1 MIAGAS
7 RRAIRGGQ
15 KKAGLEWSPFMISAV
30 FGHPFRLGDV
40 PITSPGSGDRLMSIH
55 ATEETLP
62 KPKWLNIEQ
71 LMQILPLKKSRIYYL
86 THIGGIPHHKIGQT
100 LLFRE
105 DEILEWMQGK
115 KVA

>member
-1 MIAGAS
+1 MRVVGCPYVFVRLETND
-7 RRAIRGGQ
+7 RRRKPEA
-15 KKAGLEWSPFMISAV
+15 PFEE
-30 FGHPFRLGDV
+30 GRDKRDV
-40 PITSPGSGDRLMSIH
+40 LMSIH
-55 ATEETLP
+55 ANEETLP
-62 KPKWLNIEQ
+62 KPKWLKIEQ

-105 DEILEWMQGK
+105 DEILEWMQSN

>member
-1 MIAGAS
+1 
-7 RRAIRGGQ
+7 
-15 KKAGLEWSPFMISAV
+15 
-30 FGHPFRLGDV
+30 
-40 PITSPGSGDRLMSIH
+40 MSTH
-55 ATEETLP
+55 ATEEPLP

-86 THIGGIPHHKIGQT
+86 THIGKIPHHKIGQT

-105 DEILEWMQGK
+105 DEILEWMHGN

>member
-1 MIAGAS
+1 MIYLGHFS
-7 RRAIRGGQ
+7 F
-15 KKAGLEWSPFMISAV
+15 ESHDSALPERPANWHGYFSCIAEAESV
-30 FGHPFRLGDV
+30 D
-40 PITSPGSGDRLMSIH
+40 
-55 ATEETLP
+55 ATEEPLP
-62 KPKWLNIEQ
+62 KPKWLNWLNIEQ

-105 DEILEWMQGK
+105 DEILEWMQSN

>member
-1 MIAGAS
+1 
-7 RRAIRGGQ
+7 
-15 KKAGLEWSPFMISAV
+15 MISAV

-40 PITSPGSGDRLMSIH
+40 PITSPRPGDLMSIH

-105 DEILEWMQGK
+105 DEILEWMQGN

>member
-1 MIAGAS
+1 MG
-7 RRAIRGGQ
+7 
-15 KKAGLEWSPFMISAV
+15 
-30 FGHPFRLGDV
+30 
-40 PITSPGSGDRLMSIH
+40 IH
-55 ATEETLP
+55 EIEETLL

-105 DEILEWMQGK
+105 DEILEWMQSN